1 GTPTAIVS
9 ASTYTVW
16 ANNSAGSDSFSITFT
31 VNDVAPSITFT
42 PSSLNLVTGTAMT
55 SVTATNSG
63 GSIVSCSVSPSL
75 PSGLS
80 LSNTCTLSGTPTV
93 ASSAASYT
101 ITATNTGG
109 SDTATF
115 SLTVQASGGS
125 LTITPTNRE
134 GSVNSAI
141 ANITMSYTH
150 TASNYGWTSGVS
162 NSTSTITNNYLSGSG
177 THLLGVDSGEQGE
190 KVIVY
195 PHNDTSSSSGT
206 HSLGMMYLWNGTWT
220 ETILD
225 TATDTG
231 HYPSVAIDRQGAIH
245 IAYTDY
251 STNPDVLRYAT
262 NASGTWVFTT
272 LGYAAS
278 NSGIGRGTAIVVHP
292 ITNAVHIVATSYENS
307 VRGLRHYTNE
317 DGSWTNETITDA
329 TKDEGYDP
337 AMEMDGDGN
346 LYVAHYCNSGC
357 SDLRLSSRIN
367 GVWQNETVASTLNI
381 GKDPDIAIDSQGTIH
396 IVSQYAND
404 LKIHLHSGTPGSWTA
419 QTTLSGGKAYW
430 PVVGIDSNDAVHIS
444 YHYALTYKDVM
455 YMTNASGSW
464 STPSIIDGY
473 GGWGSEMVID
483 ANDDIFIPNVAPGLS
498 EIQLI
503 TVKGSGQGLTVRPL
517 YDISP
522 MLPDGLSMNWRNG
535 TISGTPTQALANTT
549 FMVTVTA
556 LGITTTGTFTLYV
569 TGEPGIIAYNDIHA
583 TNQTVITTAT
593 PTFTN
598 NSTSGTTTSWAISP
612 SLPSGL
618 SFGTSNGSIWGTPTL
633 EQIKTSYTVW
643 ANNTAGSSST
653 TINITIGP
661 AAPGDFEYIPEDNVL
676 FNNSYAHLA
685 PSFVN
690 ITTGNGTTWQV
701 GSSD

>member
-1 GTPTAIVS
+1 
-9 ASTYTVW
+9 
-16 ANNSAGSDSFSITFT
+16 
-31 VNDVAPSITFT
+31 
-42 PSSLNLVTGTAMT
+42 
-55 SVTATNSG
+55 
-63 GSIVSCSVSPSL
+63 
-75 PSGLS
+75 
-80 LSNTCTLSGTPTV
+80 
-93 ASSAASYT
+93 
-101 ITATNTGG
+101 
-109 SDTATF
+109 
-115 SLTVQASGGS
+115 
-125 LTITPTNRE
+125 
-134 GSVNSAI
+134 
-141 ANITMSYTH
+141 
-150 TASNYGWTSGVS
+150 
-162 NSTSTITNNYLSGSG
+162 
-177 THLLGVDSGEQGE
+177 
-190 KVIVY
+190 
-195 PHNDTSSSSGT
+195 
-206 HSLGMMYLWNGTWT
+206 
-220 ETILD
+220 
-225 TATDTG
+225 
-231 HYPSVAIDRQGAIH
+231 
-245 IAYTDY
+245 
-251 STNPDVLRYAT
+251 
-262 NASGTWVFTT
+262 
-272 LGYAAS
+272 
-278 NSGIGRGTAIVVHP
+278 GIGRGTAIVVHP

-357 SDLRLSSRIN
+357 SDLRMSSRIN

-444 YHYALTYKDVM
+444 YHYALSYKDVM

-498 EIQLI
+498 EIQLT

-535 TISGTPTQALANTT
+535 TISGTPTEAIVNTT
-549 FMVTVTA
+549 FTVTVTA
-556 LGITTTGTFTLYV
+556 LGANTTGTFTLYI
-569 TGEPGIIAYNDIHA
+569 TGEPGTITYTDIQA
-583 TNQTVITTAT
+583 SNQTVITTAT
-593 PTFTN
+593 PSFTN
-598 NSTSGTTTSWAISP
+598 TSTSGTATTWAISP
-612 SLPSGL
+612 TLPNGL
-618 SFGTSNGSIWGTPTL
+618 SFGTANGSIWGTPTL

-661 AAPGDFEYIPEDNVL
+661 MAPGPFEYNP
-676 FNNSYAHLA
+676 
-685 PSFVN
+685 
-690 ITTGNGTTWQV
+690 
-701 GSSD
+701 